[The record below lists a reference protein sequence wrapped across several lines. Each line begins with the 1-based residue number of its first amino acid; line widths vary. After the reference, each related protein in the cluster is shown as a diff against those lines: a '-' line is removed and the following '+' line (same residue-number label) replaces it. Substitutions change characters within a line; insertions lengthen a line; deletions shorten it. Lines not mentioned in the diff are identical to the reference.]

1 MHVALHLGVGVYRD
15 ILQRRTDGA
24 GEVTLTPDSQPGDA
38 YEWAKNQAGHAI
50 IGFGLS
56 LVVGPLVAVLAYF
69 IAWEVL
75 YQIRQQGGGWRDSV
89 ADSLF
94 VGVGGLLSA
103 YPAFQVHI
111 YAGFMVMVLI
121 GARYRR

>member
-1 MHVALHLGVGVYRD
+1 M
-15 ILQRRTDGA
+15 
-24 GEVTLTPDSQPGDA
+24 TLTPSSQRNDPLA
-38 YEWAKNQAGHAI
+38 WAGNQCGHMA

-56 LVVGPLVAVLAYF
+56 LVVGPVVAALAYF

-75 YQIRQQGGGWRDSV
+75 YQMRRLGGGWRDSV

-94 VGVGGLLSA
+94 VTVGALLAA

-111 YAGFMVMVLI
+111 FAGFAVMLVIQLVIVLLAVKFI
-121 GARYRR
+121 SVVEQVLALVHL

>member
-1 MHVALHLGVGVYRD
+1 MT
-15 ILQRRTDGA
+15 ITPSSQRNDPLAWA
-24 GEVTLTPDSQPGDA
+24 G
-38 YEWAKNQAGHAI
+38 NQCGHMA

-56 LVVGPLVAVLAYF
+56 LVVGPVVAALAYF

-75 YQIRQQGGGWRDSV
+75 YQMRRLGGGWRDSV

-94 VGVGGLLSA
+94 VTVGALLAA

-111 YAGFMVMVLI
+111 FAGFAVMLVI
-121 GARYRR
+121 GAGYRR

>member
-1 MHVALHLGVGVYRD
+1 MAL
-15 ILQRRTDGA
+15 I
-24 GEVTLTPDSQPGDA
+24 PDSQPGDPYA
-38 YEWAKNQAGHAI
+38 WACNQAGHAM

-56 LVVGPLVAVLAYF
+56 LIVGPLVAFLAYF

-75 YQIRQQGGGWRDSV
+75 YQMRRLGGGWRDSV

-94 VGVGGLLSA
+94 VTVGALLAA

-111 YAGFMVMVLI
+111 FAGFAVMLVI
-121 GARYRR
+121 GAGYRR

>member
-1 MHVALHLGVGVYRD
+1 M
-15 ILQRRTDGA
+15 
-24 GEVTLTPDSQPGDA
+24 
-38 YEWAKNQAGHAI
+38 

-56 LVVGPLVAVLAYF
+56 LIVGPLVAVLAYF
-69 IAWEVL
+69 VAWEVL
-75 YQIRQQGGGWRDSV
+75 YQIRRQGGGWRDSV

-94 VGVGGLLSA
+94 VGVGALLSA